1 MLPKALRILLVEDDE
16 PKLRAVKEFLESTFS
31 PASLV
36 LARSYSS
43 AMSELDKA
51 EFDLAV
57 LDMSL
62 PTYDLAKDAE
72 GGGDPQGY
80 GGQDLMRTLEGD
92 FPNVRAVV
100 ITQYNLFPDPMKA
113 NSKTFA
119 ELQRELEDEF
129 GALFLG
135 MVSYSGKLG
144 RWKADVRTII
154 EENFQDENPSH

>member
-1 MLPKALRILLVEDDE
+1 MPLSALRILLVEDDE
-16 PKLRAVKEFLESTFS
+16 PKLRAVREFLETTFS
-31 PASLV
+31 PAALV
-36 LARSYSS
+36 IARSYSS
-43 AMSELDKA
+43 AMSELDNA

-80 GGQDLMRTLEGD
+80 GGQDLLRTLEGD
-92 FPNVRAVV
+92 FPHMKAVV
-100 ITQYNLFPDPMKA
+100 ITQYNVFPDPQKE

-119 ELQRELEDEF
+119 QLQRELEDEF
-129 GALFLG
+129 GEIFLG

-144 RWKADVRTII
+144 RWKTDVRTII
-154 EENFQDENPSH
+154 EEGLKNEDPRS

>member
-1 MLPKALRILLVEDDE
+1 
-16 PKLRAVKEFLESTFS
+16 
-31 PASLV
+31 
-36 LARSYSS
+36 
-43 AMSELDKA
+43 MSELDKDR
-51 EFDLAV
+51 FDLAV

-92 FPNVRAVV
+92 FPHMKAVV
-100 ITQYNLFPDPMKA
+100 ITQYNIFPDPQKV

-119 ELQRELEDEF
+119 QLQSELETEF
-129 GALFLG
+129 GELFLG

-144 RWKADVRTII
+144 RWKIDVKTII
-154 EENFQDENPSH
+154 EENFQDENSNY